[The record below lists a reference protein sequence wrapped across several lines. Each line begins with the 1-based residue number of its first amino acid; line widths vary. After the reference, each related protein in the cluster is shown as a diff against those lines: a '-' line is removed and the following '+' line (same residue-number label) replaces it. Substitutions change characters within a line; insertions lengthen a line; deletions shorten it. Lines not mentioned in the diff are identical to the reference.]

1 MGQLVK
7 PKVFFVGATEVYE
20 PGLKDY
26 LQYTGQMDF
35 WETYQQALREGL
47 TSGEALC
54 SVYAKMCYKSLVVGK
69 NANVK
74 RVRDVVSNL
83 EGCHDTGHG
92 SVFEHCQLNF
102 IVTDCSRVYTHEQ
115 VRHRIGWSYSQTS
128 GRYCRLDKIDLVWS
142 SLLDPVKDM
151 WLHHLTKTEELV
163 YLTECKLGLRKPP
176 AAYPNAP
183 AGVIFGS
190 PHHMYEVIHKQDG
203 SHDSFEDLAKTKD
216 RLRWV
221 PDDAFNFD
229 KRKAITSAIRR
240 IAPNGQS
247 NEIGMSCN
255 IRALRQTV
263 QVRTARFAETEIRD
277 IFNQVYQIIKA
288 RFPTIFYKARTKDF
302 DGLLEVYGL
311 KTQPFEIPAGDPAAL
326 AFLPSE
332 QLRAEL
338 VARDAQDKVTAG

>member
-7 PKVFFVGATEVYE
+7 PRVFFIGATEVYE
-20 PGLKDY
+20 QGLKEY
-26 LQYTGQMDF
+26 LDYTGQMEF
-35 WETYQQALREGL
+35 WPFYEQARAEGL

-69 NANVK
+69 NANVTK
-74 RVRDVVSNL
+74 VRDVWKNVLS
-83 EGCHDTGHG
+83 CHDTGHG

-102 IVTDCSRVYTHEQ
+102 VVTDCSRVYTHEQ

-142 SLLDPVKDM
+142 SLLDPVKDL
-151 WLHHLTKTEELV
+151 WLKGLEQIEDLV
-163 YLTECKLGLRKPP
+163 YLSECRLGLRKPNP
-176 AAYPNAP
+176 EMPNALDD
-183 AGVIFGS
+183 ACIVLRGKI
-190 PHHMYEVIHKQDG
+190 QDT
-203 SHDSFEDLAKTKD
+203 SKY
-216 RLRWV
+216 RWV

-255 IRALRQTV
+255 IRSLRSTV

-277 IFNQVYQIIKA
+277 IFNQVYGIVKS
-288 RFPTIFYKARTKDF
+288 RFPTIFHGARTKTF
-302 DGLLEVYGL
+302 DGLLEVYGM
-311 KTQPFEIPAGDPAAL
+311 KTQPFEIQAGDPKALEFWTTADMQNEITRREGLAA
-326 AFLPSE
+326 
-332 QLRAEL
+332 
-338 VARDAQDKVTAG
+338 TAG